1 MNGISYD
8 GGGQPADSARDH
20 GRVATQLTYTAGATP
35 DAGTLMYAGAAGH
48 QTIGFAGI
56 APITDTV
63 AAATLVIKGTAGKD
77 VIEVTDGGLVNG
89 QQTTQVSAA
98 TLRASASPTRPRSP
112 STATV
117 TSTPSAST
125 IRPWR
130 PG

>member
-1 MNGISYD
+1 
-8 GGGQPADSARDH
+8 
-20 GRVATQLTYTAGATP
+20 
-35 DAGTLMYAGAAGH
+35 MYAGAAGT

-98 TLRASASPTRPRSP
+98 TFESIRFANKT
-112 STATV
+112 TV
-117 TSTPSAST
+117 TIDGNGDFDTLSTT